1 MLEAYNCYVSL
12 INSLS
17 YISIKCLLK
26 KFKIFIINDQYDNLS
41 DISKFKKI
49 TDKTFLTI
57 FFYYISYENK

>member
-1 MLEAYNCYVSL
+1 MLEAYTCYVSL